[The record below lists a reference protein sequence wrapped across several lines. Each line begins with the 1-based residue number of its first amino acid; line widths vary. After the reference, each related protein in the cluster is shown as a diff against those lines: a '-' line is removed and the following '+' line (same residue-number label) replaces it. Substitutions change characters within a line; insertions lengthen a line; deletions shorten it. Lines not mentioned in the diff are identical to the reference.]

1 MTFFRTDIAQKILG
15 ARESRPV
22 ESFAAS
28 APVNIA
34 LCKYWGKRDCRLNL
48 PVNDSLSVAL
58 PGKGTR
64 TRITRL
70 LGGVKD
76 EVCLNER
83 LTQETEGFYRKVVE
97 HLDLFRREAGDYFR
111 VDTVNSIATA
121 AGLASSASGFA
132 ALTRAMAG
140 VQGVCLDDRALSILA
155 RLGSGSACRSI
166 YDGFVRWYKGE
177 RDDGMDS
184 FAKPL
189 RNVWGCLRLGV
200 LTLNGVAKHTAS
212 RAGMAHTVET
222 ASLYHAW
229 PSQAERDIV
238 ALEQAVTTQNFEQLG
253 VTAEHNA
260 MTMHATMM
268 ASWPP
273 LLYWVP
279 ESVAV
284 MQKVWQL
291 REDGIPVYFTMDA
304 GPNVKLL
311 FENRV
316 EHVIR
321 EVFSDIEVIMLFP

>member
-15 ARESRPV
+15 GCEYRPV
-22 ESFAAS
+22 ERFEAS
-28 APVNIA
+28 ASVNIA
-34 LCKYWGKRDCRLNL
+34 LCKYWGKRDSQLNL

-64 TRITRL
+64 TRVTRL
-70 LGGVKD
+70 LGGTKD
-76 EVCLNER
+76 EVFLNER
-83 LTQETEGFYRKVVE
+83 LTQETESFYRRVVD
-97 HLDLFRREAGDYFR
+97 HLDLFRRDAGDYFR
-111 VDTVNSIATA
+111 VDTVNSVATA

-140 VQGVCLDDRALSILA
+140 VQGVSLDDDALSILA
-155 RLGSGSACRSI
+155 RLGSGSACRSM
-166 YDGFVRWYKGE
+166 YDGFVRWYKGGRE
-177 RDDGMDS
+177 DGMDS

-189 RNVWGCLRLGV
+189 RNVWRCLRLGV
-200 LTLNGVAKHTAS
+200 LTLNAAVKKTSS
-212 RAGMAHTVET
+212 REGMAHTVET
-222 ASLYHAW
+222 ASLYNAW
-229 PSQAERDIV
+229 PLQAERDIV

-253 VTAEHNA
+253 ATAEHNA
-260 MTMHATMM
+260 MAMHATMM

-291 REDGIPVYFTMDA
+291 REDGVPVYFTMDA

-311 FENRV
+311 FESRV

-321 EVFSDIEVIMLFP
+321 QVFSDVEVIQLFS